1 MAFSLKN
8 KIFQKKFDIS
18 PNPEDSAFSNSI
30 VIDPSDRSYYG
41 LTFPIFSYNGHLQL
55 IKGSLDS
62 PGYRVLGS
70 RIPFQFQDISSFS
83 DLYFSRL
90 YKKLIAVTIKNEN
103 GKSQI
108 KVFTLSLPPDMQV
121 ESGFSHKNKWWLILL
136 IGVIAISFAV
146 LAVATFR
153 RKKKTITWSEVEPKS
168 LKYPAESPAL
178 NIDKARSNTC
188 YLHFFGDFQVINSSG
203 KDVTRKFTPLLKELF
218 LLIWLNS
225 IKNDTGISNEK
236 IIQTLWPGFQ
246 ESSAQN
252 NKAVN
257 IAKLRAILTENFSCT
272 LTYKNTGYWR
282 IDYKNR
288 NVINDYFEFIKIT
301 SIKGELS
308 KPDILKLV
316 EFSKKG
322 QFLGNLKYNW
332 LEEYKVSVANEM
344 ISRFVKYL
352 RVISLK
358 EEPDQVIEIANAI
371 LNIDNLNEEA
381 MENKCKGLITLGRHT
396 VAKEVY
402 DQFAREFRIL
412 YNAEYEKSFT
422 SIAGQA

>member
-1 MAFSLKN
+1 
-8 KIFQKKFDIS
+8 
-18 PNPEDSAFSNSI
+18 
-30 VIDPSDRSYYG
+30 
-41 LTFPIFSYNGHLQL
+41 
-55 IKGSLDS
+55 
-62 PGYRVLGS
+62 
-70 RIPFQFQDISSFS
+70 
-83 DLYFSRL
+83 
-90 YKKLIAVTIKNEN
+90 
-103 GKSQI
+103 
-108 KVFTLSLPPDMQV
+108 
-121 ESGFSHKNKWWLILL
+121 
-136 IGVIAISFAV
+136 
-146 LAVATFR
+146 
-153 RKKKTITWSEVEPKS
+153 
-168 LKYPAESPAL
+168 
-178 NIDKARSNTC
+178 
-188 YLHFFGDFQVINSSG
+188 
-203 KDVTRKFTPLLKELF
+203 LLKELF

-422 SIAGQA
+422 SIAGQS